1 MVFEVG
7 HVAPSLAVQNG
18 TESSS
23 AAPPSPPGCPSFGQS
38 RNRTLSATT
47 SVIQRV
53 PPSWAWYERVCRRP
67 STATSRPLPRLCA
80 HTSASLRHVTTVK
93 KSVSRSPCWFL
104 NGLSTAMRNVVTATP
119 FWVYESRGSL
129 ANRPTR
135 IVLLRMA
142 THSSYNPSPGGRL
155 SI

>member
-1 MVFEVG
+1 MVFEVR

-47 SVIQRV
+47 SVIHRV

-67 STATSRPLPRLCA
+67 STATRRPLPRLCA
-80 HTSASLRHVTTVK
+80 HTSASFLNVTIGK
-93 KSVSRSPCWFL
+93 KSAFCSLLSFAH
-104 NGLSTAMRNVVTATP
+104 GLSTAKRKLHTAVP
-119 FWVYESRGSL
+119 DV
-129 ANRPTR
+129 P
-135 IVLLRMA
+135 
-142 THSSYNPSPGGRL
+142 
-155 SI
+155 